1 MAELSKKFQKIT
13 QDIEEKI
20 KDPEQLDF
28 INKKIFEVSMIY
40 MEIMDEMTKIINE
53 RLEGIE
59 KVQEV
64 LDEKLNTIQNSVLGI
79 ENDMYEDTYDFEI
92 VCPYCNNQFIADIEE
107 KKSIMCPECQNV
119 IELEWNAEDEL
130 EYEEDGIEENNCCG
144 GNCSG
149 CSGCNSQCKNSYT
162 EEELEE
168 LFYERYKKEH
178 NDDEDL

>member
-13 QDIEEKI
+13 QEIEEKI
-20 KDPEQLDF
+20 KDKEELDF
-28 INKKIFEVSMIY
+28 VNKKIFEVSMIY

-79 ENDMYEDTYDFEI
+79 ENDIYEENYDFEI
-92 VCPYCNNQFIADIEE
+92 SCPYCNNQFTAEIEE
-107 KKSIMCPECQNV
+107 KNSIICPECQNV
-119 IELEWNAEDEL
+119 IELDWNEDDEI
-130 EYEEDGIEENNCCG
+130 EYENEETDNSCCGNCCSE
-144 GNCSG
+144 N
-149 CSGCNSQCKNSYT
+149 CSGCNSQCRNSYT
-162 EEELEE
+162 DEELEE

-178 NDDEDL
+178 KDDEEL